1 MTERMQA
8 DNSIK
13 HFTAKAE
20 AEREK
25 LAAAQEVA
33 HTLEEEYQVS
43 AHLNP

>member
-1 MTERMQA
+1 MQA

-13 HFTAKAE
+13 HFTAKAD

-33 HTLEEEYQVS
+33 NTLEEEYQVS
-43 AHLNP
+43 AYMSQW